1 MSSPAPNTDTT
12 IFRKRRRQRASR
24 PAAHLAD
31 ASSSDSD
38 TEATAARAATAAAL
52 VKSLHRKQPR
62 GVSAASFAEP
72 ASQRDDRSADGPSQ
86 ALSGFAAK
94 AARDPSEASMVAG
107 GAAESAALR
116 RYLAEQLGEEP
127 RPSAG
132 RKRAKA
138 GQEPA
143 SAATLAARAMRDIDV
158 PLTKHAPIQAGVQEE
173 DAEGAGAPLLLGAGI
188 AEVDLPSTFRE
199 SAEAATKAALSQQD
213 ASARGAPAGPS
224 AADATAALSARL
236 DDIVGGSM
244 TSNYKVHH
252 PGKFNAASRSH
263 GGPTDAAA
271 FRRYAAASRRK

>member
-1 MSSPAPNTDTT
+1 MSSPAPDTNAA
-12 IFRKRRRQRASR
+12 IFRKRRRQRAAR
-24 PAAHLAD
+24 PATHLAD
-31 ASSSDSD
+31 GSSSDSD
-38 TEATAARAATAAAL
+38 TEAAATRAATAAAL
-52 VKSLHRKQPR
+52 VKSLHKKQPR
-62 GVSAASFAEP
+62 GVSAASLAEP
-72 ASQRDDRSADGPSQ
+72 ASQRNDRSVDGPSQ

-94 AARDPSEASMVAG
+94 AARDPSEAGMIAG

-127 RPSAG
+127 QPAAG
-132 RKRAKA
+132 RKRTRAS
-138 GQEPA
+138 QEPA
-143 SAATLAARAMRDIDV
+143 GAVSLAARAMRDIDV
-158 PLTKHAPIQAGVQEE
+158 PFTKHAPIQAGAQDE

-188 AEVDLPSTFRE
+188 AEVDLPSAFRE

-213 ASARGAPAGPS
+213 AHARGAPAGPS

-252 PGKFNAASRSH
+252 PGKFNAASRSQ

-271 FRRYAAASRRK
+271 FRRYAASSRRK

>member
-1 MSSPAPNTDTT
+1 M
-12 IFRKRRRQRASR
+12 
-24 PAAHLAD
+24 
-31 ASSSDSD
+31 
-38 TEATAARAATAAAL
+38 
-52 VKSLHRKQPR
+52 HRKQPR
-62 GVSAASFAEP
+62 GVSATSLAEP
-72 ASQRDDRSADGPSQ
+72 TGQRSKRPADGPSQ

-94 AARDPSEASMVAG
+94 AAHDPSDASMISG

-132 RKRAKA
+132 AGPGAGHKRARA

-143 SAATLAARAMRDIDV
+143 SAATLAARAMQDIDV
-158 PLTKHAPIQAGVQEE
+158 PFTKHAPIQAGAQQE

-199 SAEAATKAALSQQD
+199 SAEAATQAALSQQG
-213 ASARGAPAGPS
+213 ASVKAAPAGPS
-224 AADATAALSARL
+224 AAEATAALSARL
-236 DDIVGGSM
+236 DDIVGGSL

-252 PGKFNAASRSH
+252 PGRFHAGSKSQ

-271 FRRYAAASRRK
+271 FRRYAASARRK